1 MAKDEDVRRRFA
13 LLQYDVFENGPEEEF
28 EQLVDL
34 VCLLFS
40 TPIAAITLLDG
51 DVQRIKAHRGMSGQ
65 DDDLDHRFLNQI
77 LDSRGPL
84 IIEDA
89 RHDVRFTQN
98 PSVAGPQGYR
108 SFLGVAL
115 CTPDG
120 TQIGTI
126 CVIDT
131 VARHFSDIDGE
142 IIERIAK
149 IAVADLELRLI
160 GSKDAA
166 SGAESRRAFLDVLG
180 RELERHKRSGTQS
193 MLLVCHLTGLSHLPG
208 ADGTQTANAAIAAY
222 ADQIRQFMRKTDT
235 LGRVGYGSLGL
246 LLADVRPDE
255 ADAALN
261 RIRQAVKTVQD
272 ETITALFGYVHVSD
286 RFTSGSV
293 WLAAADQAAR
303 THTTSKPAPDRTS
316 TTHRGIGQRWMN

>member
-1 MAKDEDVRRRFA
+1 MEKDENPKRRFA
-13 LLQYDVFENGPEEEF
+13 LLQYDVFQNGPEEEF
-28 EQLVDL
+28 EQLIDL
-34 VCLLFS
+34 ACLLFS

-51 DVQRIKAHRGMSGQ
+51 DVHRIKAHRGMSGQ
-65 DDDLDHRFLNQI
+65 DDDLDHLFLRQI

-89 RHDVRFTQN
+89 RHDARFARN
-98 PSVAGPQGYR
+98 PSVSGPQGYR
-108 SFLGVAL
+108 SFLGAAL

-142 IIERIAK
+142 IIERLARIT
-149 IAVADLELRLI
+149 VADLELRLI
-160 GSKDAA
+160 ASKDAA
-166 SGAESRRAFLDVLG
+166 SGAESRRAFMDVLG
-180 RELERHKRSGTQS
+180 RELERHKRTGTQS
-193 MLLVCHLTGLSHLPG
+193 MLLVCHLSGLSQLPG
-208 ADGTQTANAAIAAY
+208 ADGTQAANAAVAAC

-235 LGRVGYGSLGL
+235 LGRVGYASFGL
-246 LLADVRPDE
+246 LLADVGPDE
-255 ADAALN
+255 ADAALY
-261 RIRQAVKTVQD
+261 RMRQAVKTVQD

-293 WLAAADQAAR
+293 WLAAADRAAR
-303 THTTSKPAPDRTS
+303 SRTTSKPAPDRTS